1 MNQTEAI
8 TLLKK
13 YQAGVCS
20 EAEKIQLESWYL
32 QWHND
37 TPSFE
42 EADLLALQNEMWAAM
57 PKPALH
63 KTIRLWPKIAI
74 AASILIA
81 LSAGVWFYTS
91 SGDPERSAIHK
102 NLLAQDISPGKN
114 TATLSLDNGKTIH
127 LSSAK
132 SGVVIDP
139 TNLKYNDGTAIAN
152 SEPGATDPTGNHAM
166 LTATTPRG
174 GTYQIILP
182 DGTKVW
188 LNAASSIKF
197 PSVFSKSKERKV
209 QLTGEA
215 YFEVTKDK
223 TKPFIV
229 ATDKQEVEVLG
240 THFNINSYAD
250 EPSTT
255 TTLLEG
261 AVRVISATDKVTA
274 VLKPGEEA
282 RLKEN
287 RMTVGSADMK
297 EALAWKNGHF
307 VFTGEDLAAIMR
319 KISRWYDVEVDFR
332 DDTQKVSFIG
342 VISRNKN
349 ISSVLQRIEETGNV
363 HFKIDGRR
371 IIVMK

>member
-37 TPSFE
+37 TSSFE

-57 PKPALH
+57 PKPTPQ

-74 AASILIA
+74 AASVLIA
-81 LSAGVWFYTS
+81 LSAGVWFYTAS
-91 SGDPERSAIHK
+91 DYPERSAINK
-102 NLLAQDISPGKN
+102 NLPAQDVAPGKN
-114 TATLSLDNGKTIH
+114 TATLSLDNGKIIN
-127 LSSAK
+127 LSSTK
-132 SGVVIDP
+132 SGVVIDA
-139 TNLKYNDGTAIAN
+139 TNLKYNDGTAIAD
-152 SEPGATDPTGNHAM
+152 SETGATDQTGGDAL

-197 PSVFSKSKERKV
+197 PSVFNKSKERKV

-229 ATDKQEVEVLG
+229 VTDKQEVEVLG

-250 EPSTT
+250 EKNTR

-261 AVRVISATDKVTA
+261 AVKVSAFKSSTLLSPNQQAILTGDKVR
-274 VLKPGEEA
+274 VE
-282 RLKEN
+282 
-287 RMTVGSADMK
+287 TVDPEGIV
-297 EALAWKNGHF
+297 AWKNGNF
-307 VFTGEDLAAIMR
+307 NFNDEDLESIMR
-319 KISRWYDVEVDFR
+319 KVARWYDVEVYYKDNLPQ
-332 DDTQKVSFIG
+332 TSFLG
-342 VISRNKN
+342 TLSRSKN
-349 ISSVLQRIEETGNV
+349 LSALLKIMEESGKV
-363 HFKIDGRR
+363 HFKLEGRR
-371 IIVMK
+371 ITVMK